1 MMTDNQKKVAA
12 LKWMLNQGGGNRVW
26 FNQLRKRWRER
37 KEINPFSPKEWAKL
51 VEFWEAAPSS
61 GSMQPSGYTAGREAT
76 QEFRRKELPP
86 SVAPKTPVT
95 ETELEQIAVTHGLVI
110 PFDLI
115 VRFPRRSSWSPELY
129 DAIHSSIQGYYLFN
143 VVDDADRYVTSRCPN
158 ELKIVMIILVNLIG
172 SRHPLAAEIT
182 RLYPDLSRRKS

>member
-1 MMTDNQKKVAA
+1 MTDNQKKVAA
-12 LKWMLNQGGGNRVW
+12 LEWMLNMGGGNRVW

-37 KEINPFSPKEWAKL
+37 TVVNPFSPKEWSKL
-51 VEFWEAAPSS
+51 VEFWEAAPCS
-61 GSMQPSGYTAGREAT
+61 GSVQPSGCTAGREAT

-86 SVAPKTPVT
+86 TAAPTTPVT
-95 ETELEQIAVTHGLVI
+95 EKELEQITVTYGLVT

-115 VRFPRRSSWSPELY
+115 VGFPRRSSWSPELY

-143 VVDDADRYVTSRCPN
+143 VVDGADRYVTSRCPN
-158 ELKIVMIILVNLIG
+158 ELKIVVIALMNLIG

-182 RLYPDLSRRKS
+182 RLYPDLNPEKS

>member
-1 MMTDNQKKVAA
+1 MTDNQKKVAA

-37 KEINPFSPKEWAKL
+37 KEVNPYSPKEWAKL

-61 GSMQPSGYTAGREAT
+61 GSVQPSGCTAAREAT
-76 QEFRRKELPP
+76 PEFRRKELPP
-86 SVAPKTPVT
+86 TAAPMTPVT
-95 ETELEQIAVTHGLVI
+95 EKELEQIVVTHGLVT

-115 VRFPRRSSWSPELY
+115 VGFPRRSSWSPQLF
-129 DAIHSSIQGYYLFN
+129 DAIQAIIHGHYLFE
-143 VVDDADRYVTSRCPN
+143 VVDDDARYVTSRCPN

-172 SRHPLAAEIT
+172 SRHPLAAEII
-182 RLYPDLSRRKS
+182 RLYQDLNCRKP